1 MEFLKIHSIPL
12 FNINAVVVASQKFH
26 LESLNILFVMFSS
39 QTNFFLLSFSSTS
52 TSGADLFPEQ
62 NHLS

>member
-1 MEFLKIHSIPL
+1 MEFLKVHSIPL

-39 QTNFFLLSFSSTS
+39 QTNFFLL
-52 TSGADLFPEQ
+52 LFLLLR
-62 NHLS
+62 HRALIYSRSRTT